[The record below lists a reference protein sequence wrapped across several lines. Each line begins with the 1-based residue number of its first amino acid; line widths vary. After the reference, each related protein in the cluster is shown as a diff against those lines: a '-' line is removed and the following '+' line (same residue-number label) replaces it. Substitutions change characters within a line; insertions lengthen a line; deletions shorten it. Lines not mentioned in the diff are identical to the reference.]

1 VTFVIAAK
9 LYSVIVLFHARKL
22 LLLRRADWKAFAPG
36 RWTGIGGRVEPFE
49 LGDLVSSARRELFEE
64 TDLGAAEVSTLVLRR
79 TLTFYRADEGLVT
92 LVYFTS
98 DTVSDRVPTC
108 TEGTL
113 AWKEPSELDRLDV
126 IENTAKVL
134 PFLVHDLED
143 PASRIRC
150 GVATLRDDG
159 GIDDVVFV

>member
-1 VTFVIAAK
+1 VVFVIAAK
-9 LYSVIVLFHARKL
+9 VYSVIFLFHAGKL

-49 LGDLVSSARRELFEE
+49 LGDLASSARRELFEE
-64 TDLGAAEVSTLVLRR
+64 TDLGAAEVSTLILRR
-79 TLTFYRADEGLVT
+79 TLTFYRSDEGLVT
-92 LVYFTS
+92 LVYFTG
-98 DTVSDRVPTC
+98 DAVSDRVPTC

-134 PFLVHDLED
+134 PFLLNDVGDRAA
-143 PASRIRC
+143 PVRC
-150 GVATLRDDG
+150 GVARLRDDG
-159 GIDDVVFV
+159 GIDNVVFV